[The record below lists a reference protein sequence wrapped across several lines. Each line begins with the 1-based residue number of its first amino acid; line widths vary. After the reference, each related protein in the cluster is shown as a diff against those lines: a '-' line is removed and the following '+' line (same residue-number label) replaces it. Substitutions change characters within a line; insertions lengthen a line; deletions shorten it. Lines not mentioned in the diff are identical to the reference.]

1 MCAGSIQTLLSITSK
16 EKEKNMKYEREYSAS
31 RSINS
36 KLSKDSVH
44 KKLSGVCAGIA
55 KHYDLPRVVVRVA
68 AIGALILVP
77 VATGVA
83 YVVASVLLSESKY

>member
-1 MCAGSIQTLLSITSK
+1 MR
-16 EKEKNMKYEREYSAS
+16 YERECSSSYSVKK
-31 RSINS
+31 R
-36 KLSKDSVH
+36 LSKDSVH

-55 KHYDLPRVVVRVA
+55 KHYDIPRIVVRVA

-83 YVVASVLLSESKY
+83 YVVASVLLPESKYR